1 MATALNLENNMTY
14 ELNEQQRAQI
24 YAVLFHWKHILFK
37 EHNMP
42 EVDKLLE
49 MFENKTKTE
58 RL

>member
-1 MATALNLENNMTY
+1 MTY

-24 YAVLFHWKHILFK
+24 YAVLFHWKYTLFK

-49 MFENKTKTE
+49 MFDNKTKTE